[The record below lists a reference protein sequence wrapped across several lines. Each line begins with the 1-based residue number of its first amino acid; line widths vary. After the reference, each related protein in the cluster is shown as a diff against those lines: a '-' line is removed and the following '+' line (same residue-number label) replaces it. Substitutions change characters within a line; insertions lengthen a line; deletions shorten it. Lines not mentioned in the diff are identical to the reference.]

1 MTKFLVAFLLYI
13 IGRNLVPDASGWVEQ
28 IGFLFMFVGAAMI
41 GYFDGRAVERR
52 EWMDGFKNLRKGK

>member
-1 MTKFLVAFLLYI
+1 MTKFAVAFLLYI
-13 IGRNLVPDASGWVEQ
+13 IGRILGPDASGLVEHA
-28 IGFLFMFVGAAMI
+28 GFLFMFLGAAMV